1 MSEDGKVWVASY
13 DEGLLTVMDPTT
25 LEATTYEVG
34 HGLAGIATATDAVW
48 IVETLDGTVSSI
60 DPSSGT
66 IRRGSRLGGA
76 PKGIELGGGYIWVS
90 RPA

>member
-1 MSEDGKVWVASY
+1 
-13 DEGLLTVMDPTT
+13 MDPNS
-25 LEATTYEVG
+25 LAPTTYQIG
-34 HGLAGIATATDAVW
+34 QGLADIATAPDVVW

-66 IRRGSRLGGA
+66 IRSRVAIGEG
-76 PKGIELGGGYIWVS
+76 PMEIELGGGYIWVS